1 MALLRADFG
10 NRQIVLQSRE
20 CRIASLYNFCDTLGS
35 TGSNSS
41 VDSDAASYLRP
52 VALSGVKT
60 KEFSTSFALIHFLL
74 QTIYAFLI
82 LRTLFSMFTFAK
94 KQIRQQQLYR
104 IPREEKL

>member
-1 MALLRADFG
+1 M
-10 NRQIVLQSRE
+10 
-20 CRIASLYNFCDTLGS
+20 ASLCNFYDTLGS

-52 VALSGVKT
+52 VTLSGVKT
-60 KEFSTSFALIHFLL
+60 KEVFTSYMLIHFLI
-74 QTIYAFLI
+74 QTMYAFLI
-82 LRTLFSMFTFAK
+82 LRTLFFMFTFAK